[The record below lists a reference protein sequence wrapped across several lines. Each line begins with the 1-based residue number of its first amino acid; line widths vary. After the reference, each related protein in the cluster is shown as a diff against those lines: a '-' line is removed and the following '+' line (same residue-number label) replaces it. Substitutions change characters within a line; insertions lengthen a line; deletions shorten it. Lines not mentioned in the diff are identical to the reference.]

1 MDEIR
6 RMYMSIMERRINNV
20 MKAMKDVKDYD
31 MKSIWSNKLQ
41 QLFKLRERQAHE
53 RLQDSARSVH

>member
-1 MDEIR
+1 
-6 RMYMSIMERRINNV
+6 MSIMERRINNV
-20 MKAMKDVKDYD
+20 MKVMKDAKDYG

-53 RLQDSARSVH
+53 RLQD

>member
-1 MDEIR
+1 
-6 RMYMSIMERRINNV
+6 MSIMERRINNV
-20 MKAMKDVKDYD
+20 MKAMKDAKNYD

-41 QLFKLRERQAHE
+41 QIFKIRERKAYE

>member
-1 MDEIR
+1 MT
-6 RMYMSIMERRINNV
+6 IMERRINNV
-20 MKAMKDVKDYD
+20 MKVIKEAKDDDV
-31 MKSIWSNKLQ
+31 KSIWSNKLQ

>member
-1 MDEIR
+1 MT
-6 RMYMSIMERRINNV
+6 IMERRINNV
-20 MKAMKDVKDYD
+20 MKAMQDAKDYD

-41 QLFKLRERQAHE
+41 QLFKLRERQAYE

>member
-1 MDEIR
+1 
-6 RMYMSIMERRINNV
+6 MSIKERRINNV
-20 MKAMKDVKDYD
+20 MKVMKDAKDYG

-53 RLQDSARSVH
+53 RLQDSARSLH